1 MCGSWSF
8 RLNACSSVDQGVG
21 LKGGGWGVSF
31 RRGRWVVGVKEE
43 GVGNATGN
51 IGHVEDWNDAG
62 HTAAFQPHV
71 SGRHEEAP
79 GPLRVALGVLCV
91 CLVAVLG
98 LCPSVHK

>member
-1 MCGSWSF
+1 
-8 RLNACSSVDQGVG
+8 VG
-21 LKGGGWGVSF
+21 C
-31 RRGRWVVGVKEE
+31 RGKEE
-43 GVGNATGN
+43 GVGNAIGN